1 MKTGNRGGQRRRRD
15 LLELCAGA
23 FLASGGAGV
32 WPLAARA
39 QHPAKVPRV
48 GILSP
53 AENAATPEIE
63 AFRRGLRELGYV
75 EGRNVTLEYR
85 FAHGDYTALRR
96 VAEELANLR
105 VTEATARALGLAVI
119 RVEAA
124 SLGALRALRPETL
137 GGGGSPF
144 FVLPDSMFRDHRSE
158 VPALVATAGV
168 PSIYPGREYADDGGL
183 MSYGA
188 NVPDNFCRAADYVDR
203 ILRGARPGDLP
214 IQRPVKFDFVV
225 NLKTARELGLTVPPA
240 ILARADR

>member
-144 FVLPDSMFRDHRSE
+144 FVLPDSVLAPPFGDPRARSDG
-158 VPALVATAGV
+158 GV

-183 MSYGA
+183 MSYCA
-188 NVPDNFCRAADYVDR
+188 NVPDNFCRAADYVD
-203 ILRGARPGDLP
+203 
-214 IQRPVKFDFVV
+214 
-225 NLKTARELGLTVPPA
+225 
-240 ILARADR
+240 

>member
-53 AENAATPEIE
+53 AENDATPEIE

-75 EGRNVTLEYR
+75 EGRNITLEYR

-96 VAEELANLR
+96 LAEELANLR
-105 VTEATARALGLAVI
+105 VTEETARALGLTGI
-119 RVEAA
+119 RGEAA
-124 SLGALRALRPETL
+124 SFGALRALRPETL
-137 GGGGSPF
+137 GGG
-144 FVLPDSMFRDHRSE
+144 
-158 VPALVATAGV
+158 
-168 PSIYPGREYADDGGL
+168 
-183 MSYGA
+183 
-188 NVPDNFCRAADYVDR
+188 
-203 ILRGARPGDLP
+203 ARPGALP
-214 IQRPVKFDFVV
+214 IQRPLKFDFVV